1 MALGCLVSGYF
12 PEPVKV
18 SWNSG
23 SLTSGVHTFTS
34 VLQSSG
40 FYSLSSM
47 VTVPAS
53 SLKSQTYICNV
64 AHPASSTKVDKRI
77 GERRGRREG
86 ISCETGQALPSCLD
100 PRAAGEASRAKGG
113 VFWAFLPCPEQGQA
127 GQS

>member
-1 MALGCLVSGYF
+1 M
-12 PEPVKV
+12 

-23 SLTSGVHTFTS
+23 ALTSGVHTFPS

-40 FYSLSSM
+40 LYALSSM

-53 SLKSQTYICNV
+53 TWTSETYICNV

-86 ISCETGQALPSCLD
+86 IPCKTGQALPSCLD
-100 PRAAGEASRAKGG
+100 PRTAGEACRAKAGIL
-113 VFWAFLPCPEQGQA
+113 WAFLPCPEWELA
-127 GQS
+127 